1 MREKMNRSYSFAVA
15 RRPRYARPYM
25 ATIIDSSMVDLPA
38 PLRPPISTT
47 GRPGR
52 TDRSSLF
59 APAYAP

>member
-1 MREKMNRSYSFAVA
+1 MRESTCRSYSLAGV
-15 RRPRYARPYM
+15 RLPRYALPYR
-25 ATIIDSSMVDLPA
+25 ATIIASSMVVLPA

-52 TDRSSLF
+52 TDRSNRF